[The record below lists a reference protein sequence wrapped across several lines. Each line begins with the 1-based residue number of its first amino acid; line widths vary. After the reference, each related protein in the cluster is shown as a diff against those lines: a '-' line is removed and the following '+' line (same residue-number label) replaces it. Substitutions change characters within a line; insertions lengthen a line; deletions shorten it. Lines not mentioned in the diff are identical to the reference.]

1 MPRKSNQ
8 SLVWRVAIWLIV
20 LGGAATAG
28 GYFLLRE
35 TPLDVTVDPVR
46 RGVVEQTVAAI
57 TSGTVMPPRR
67 AMVAAAT
74 LGVISRV
81 HVQEGDRVA
90 AGDLL
95 VELEHA
101 ELDAQVALAEANL
114 KVGRSRL
121 EQVRIAAQIYRE
133 IAAAQLAQSAA
144 QLDQT
149 EADFER
155 LRALAARNAVSQS
168 DYDKASLAL
177 RVARETKIAAEAR
190 QKENLVRE
198 EEVRSAE
205 AAIEQ
210 LEAALRLA
218 EAARGRAFVRA
229 PFDGVVAGVNL
240 KEGEGVAMGL
250 PLAQLVQDE
259 GCYIE
264 APFDEA
270 NAAQIHLGQAVRI
283 EVDAYPDKAFHG
295 EVSYIAPVVAI
306 NMDLTRT
313 LNIKV
318 SVKETPELFLPGMS
332 ADVTIITESKE
343 NTLYVPSES
352 LIRDQIAYLIDQDRV
367 VRRDVETGIG
377 NWESREI
384 LSGLDEGEMVITSV
398 AIRGLRPGVRVR
410 VVEDLADF

>member
-1 MPRKSNQ
+1 MPRKSNR

-149 EADFER
+149 EGDFER

-218 EAARGRAFVRA
+218 EAARDRAFVRA
-229 PFDGVVAGVNL
+229 PFDGVVAAVNL

-270 NAAQIHLGQAVRI
+270 NAAQIHLGQTVRI

>member
-1 MPRKSNQ
+1 M
-8 SLVWRVAIWLIV
+8 WRVVIWLIV
-20 LGGAATAG
+20 LGGATTAG
-28 GYFLLRE
+28 GYFLFRE
-35 TPLDVTVDPVR
+35 TPLDVTVEPVR

-67 AMVAAAT
+67 AMVAAAM

-81 HVQEGDRVA
+81 HVQEGERVV

-95 VELEHA
+95 MELEHA

-133 IAAAQLAQSAA
+133 IAAAQLAQSVA
-144 QLDQT
+144 QLDQA
-149 EADFER
+149 EGDFER
-155 LRALAARNAVSQS
+155 VRALAARNAVSQS

-205 AAIEQ
+205 AAVEQ

-218 EAARGRAFVRA
+218 EAARDRAFVRA
-229 PFDGVVAGVNL
+229 PFDGVVAAVNL
-240 KEGEGVAMGL
+240 KEGEGAAMGL
-250 PLAQLVQDE
+250 PLMQLVQDE

-270 NAAQIHLGQAVRI
+270 NAAQIHLGQPVRI
-283 EVDAYPDKAFHG
+283 EVDAYPDKSFHG
-295 EVSYIAPVVAI
+295 EVSYIAPVVAT

-313 LNIKV
+313 LNIRV

-332 ADVTIITESKE
+332 ADVTIITGSKE

-352 LIRDQIAYLIDQDRV
+352 LIRDQIAYLIEQDRV

-410 VVEDLADF
+410 VVEELAGF

>member
-1 MPRKSNQ
+1 MWRATAW
-8 SLVWRVAIWLIV
+8 LVALGVAT
-20 LGGAATAG
+20 AAG

-35 TPLDVTVDPVR
+35 TPLDVTVEPVR

-74 LGVISRV
+74 MGVISRV
-81 HVQEGDRVA
+81 YVQEGDRVA

-144 QLDQT
+144 QLDQA

-155 LRALAARNAVSQS
+155 VRALAARNAVSQS

-177 RVARETKIAAEAR
+177 RVSRETKIAAEAR

-198 EEVRSAE
+198 EELRSAE

-218 EAARGRAFVRA
+218 EAARDRAFVRA
-229 PFDGVVAGVNL
+229 PFDGVVAAVNL

-250 PLAQLVQDE
+250 PLLQLVQDTD
-259 GCYIE
+259 CYIE

-270 NAAQIHLGQAVRI
+270 NAAQIHLGQSVRI
-283 EVDAYPDKAFHG
+283 EVDAYPDRDFQG

-318 SVKETPELFLPGMS
+318 AVKEEPELFLPGMS
-332 ADVTIITESKE
+332 ADVTIITERKE
-343 NTLYVPSES
+343 DTLYVPSES
-352 LIRDQIAYLIDQDRV
+352 LIRDQFAYLIDQGRV

-384 LSGLDEGEMVITSV
+384 LSGLEEGEMVITSV
-398 AIRGLRPGVRVR
+398 ALRGLRPGSRVR